1 MLHPCIL
8 PAFHPNQPCHNRPP
22 LTYSLGGTGRKHTHA
37 ASLGRLRTAQEGP
50 LATAR
55 VASHAVDGIRVR
67 EIRKRF
73 GDVQALD
80 GVSLDVEPGDVVA
93 VLGPNGAGKS
103 TLIRIIG
110 TTVLPDSGSATVAGH
125 DVVRDPADARR
136 SLGMMVGDERSHYW
150 RISGRRNLA
159 FFAALVGL
167 SRREAAARAERLL
180 DAVGLTD
187 AADRRVLGYSSGMR
201 SRLSLARALLA
212 EPPLLLLDEPT
223 RNLDPL
229 AAARFRETAM
239 RLAAER
245 RTGILFATHDLHEA
259 VAISTR
265 ILVLAAGR
273 IALDESAR
281 ELDAARL
288 ESAFLD
294 AVDFRRDREIP
305 SDEIAVSA

>member
-1 MLHPCIL
+1 
-8 PAFHPNQPCHNRPP
+8 
-22 LTYSLGGTGRKHTHA
+22 
-37 ASLGRLRTAQEGP
+37 
-50 LATAR
+50 
-55 VASHAVDGIRVR
+55 VDGIRVR

-73 GDVQALD
+73 RNVQALD
-80 GVSLDVEPGDVVA
+80 GVSLDVGPGEVVA
-93 VLGPNGAGKS
+93 LLGPNGAGKS
-103 TLIRIIG
+103 TLIRILG
-110 TTVLPDSGSATVAGH
+110 TTVLPDSGSATVGGH
-125 DVVRDPADARR
+125 DVVRDPVAARR
-136 SLGMMVGDERSHYW
+136 SLGLMIGDERSHYW

-159 FFAALVGL
+159 FFAALVGIP
-167 SRREAAARAERLL
+167 RHQATARATQLL

-187 AADRRVLGYSSGMR
+187 VADRPVLGYSSGMR

-212 EPPLLLLDEPT
+212 DPALLLLDEPT

-239 RLAAER
+239 QLAGER

-273 IALDESAR
+273 IVLEEPARGLDPG
-281 ELDAARL
+281 RL

-294 AVDFRRDREIP
+294 AVESNRDGEIP
-305 SDEIAVSA
+305 AGEVVVRA